1 MAKEHSARTKL
12 LQAALRVIRTKGY
25 AATSVDELCE
35 TAGVTKGAFFH
46 HFKSKEDLAVAA
58 ANYWSET
65 TGAFFDAAP
74 YQQLQDP
81 LDRVFGYLDFRRMI
95 LNGSMPEI
103 TCLAGT
109 MVQETYDTHPAIRE
123 ACNASISG
131 HAAKLAIDIDKAI
144 GTHGISAEVTPDSL
158 ALFTQ
163 AVLQG
168 AFILGKARNN
178 PEIAAECV
186 DHLRRYFE
194 FIFQQSPEET
204 RHGD

>member
-58 ANYWSET
+58 ANYWSKT

>member
-109 MVQETYDTHPAIRE
+109 MVQETYETHPAIRE

>member
-81 LDRVFGYLDFRRMI
+81 LDRIFGYLDFRRMI